1 MKKLLSIFALLS
13 VLLTS
18 CEGFEGLGG
27 LGGGTGSGG
36 ELTELFDA
44 ADLEK
49 LKDFKAEGGY
59 VRLTFTPDF
68 DWSASSNRDWIIIS
82 PESGLAG
89 EEKTLR
95 IELTENTSYNSR
107 KGNVTIEL
115 ANSISYKLEITQ
127 LGSESAEKPT
137 VELIDGA
144 YYEIVAEGGQLT
156 VKVNTNTEYEVYIPS
171 GAKSWLSV
179 ADTRAMHTE
188 TLTFSALPNDTGKA
202 REAACAL
209 FYGSEEVAFVIY
221 QEAKAEVEEPI
232 VELVDGT
239 TYTANP
245 DGGDI
250 TIKVLNN
257 VDYEVEIPTIVTWLH
272 KVESRAAAV
281 STFTLH
287 AEKND
292 SGKARSASLRLTY
305 EGGSPISFTVSQ
317 EVGAEGNTTEGFT
330 QGGEHNPGWN

>member
-27 LGGGTGSGG
+27 LGGGAGSGG

-95 IELTENTSYNSR
+95 IELSENTSNSSR
-107 KGNVTIEL
+107 NGTITIEL
-115 ANSISYKLEITQ
+115 VNALTYKLEITQ
-127 LGSESAEKPT
+127 LGSEKAEKPI

-144 YYEIVAEGGQLT
+144 YYEIVAEGGQLSI
-156 VKVNTNTEYEVYIPS
+156 KVNTNTEYEVYIPS

-179 ADTRAMHTE
+179 ADTRAMHVE

-202 REAACAL
+202 R
-209 FYGSEEVAFVIY
+209 
-221 QEAKAEVEEPI
+221 
-232 VELVDGT
+232 
-239 TYTANP
+239 
-245 DGGDI
+245 
-250 TIKVLNN
+250 
-257 VDYEVEIPTIVTWLH
+257 
-272 KVESRAAAV
+272 
-281 STFTLH
+281 
-287 AEKND
+287 
-292 SGKARSASLRLTY
+292 SASLELTY
-305 EGGSPISFTVSQ
+305 EGGKPVSFTISQ
-317 EVGAEGNTTEGFT
+317 EAAQSGGGNDGNTTEEFT
-330 QGGEHNPGWN
+330 QGGEQNPGWK